1 MGFDVLPAIDVQ
13 GGRLAR
19 LRQGDPS
26 TLAYEPGDPLDA
38 AAALVEAGARWIHV
52 VDLDAA
58 LSGRPANADT
68 LRRIAGLPVRVQAG
82 GGLGADAVR
91 AALDLG
97 AARAVLGGG
106 ALADRVEAERLLAE
120 YGAGIAVGLDV
131 RGERLAPRGGHP
143 ERPLGPVLTWLAGVE
158 PRPCAAV
165 VTDVERDG
173 MLAGVDA
180 SGLVGLSERLGIPVI
195 ASGGVRSLE
204 DLRVL
209 AAAGPEVIGAIV
221 GRALH
226 GGAFTLADALDA
238 V

>member
-1 MGFDVLPAIDVQ
+1 MFDVLPAIDVQ

-19 LRQGDPS
+19 LRQGDPA
-26 TLAYEPGDPLDA
+26 TLAFEPGDPVEA
-38 AAALVEAGARWIHV
+38 AAAMVEAGARWIHV

-58 LSGRPANADT
+58 LTGRAANAEV
-68 LRRIAGLPVRVQAG
+68 LGRIAALRVRVQAG
-82 GGLGADAVR
+82 GGLDADAVR

-106 ALADRVEAERLLAE
+106 ALAERGRAERLFVEHAE
-120 YGAGIAVGLDV
+120 RVAVGLDV
-131 RGERLAPRGGHP
+131 RGDRLAPRGGHP
-143 ERPLGPVLTWLAGVE
+143 DAPLEPVLTWLANVA
-158 PRPCAAV
+158 PKPAAAV

-173 MLAGVDA
+173 MLAGVDPNWLA
-180 SGLVGLSERLGIPVI
+180 DLSDGVAMPVI
-195 ASGGVRSLE
+195 ASGGVRSLK

-209 AAAGPEVIGAIV
+209 AAVGPRVIGAIV

-226 GGAFTLADALDA
+226 AGAFTLADALAA